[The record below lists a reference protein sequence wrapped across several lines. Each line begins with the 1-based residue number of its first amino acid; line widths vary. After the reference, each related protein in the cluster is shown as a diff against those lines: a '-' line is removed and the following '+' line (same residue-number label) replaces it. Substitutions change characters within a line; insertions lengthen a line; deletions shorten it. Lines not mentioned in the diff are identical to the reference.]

1 MIPLFAE
8 MSIFSTKLTRK
19 TANCV
24 KNNKY
29 INIIINSTI
38 YDKMQLH
45 FPAFPSILKFITIH
59 QPVRILSV
67 LPKPLSNA
75 EKRSFLS

>member
-24 KNNKY
+24 RNNKY
-29 INIIINSTI
+29 INIIIFSNL
-38 YDKMQLH
+38 YVKMQQH
-45 FPAFPSILKFITIH
+45 SPAFPSILKFIIIH
-59 QPVRILSV
+59 QPVHILSV
-67 LPKPLSNA
+67 LPKPLGNA

>member
-24 KNNKY
+24 ENNKY
-29 INIIINSTI
+29 INIIIFRKL
-38 YDKMQLH
+38 YVKMQQHSPRL
-45 FPAFPSILKFITIH
+45 PLNSQIH
-59 QPVRILSV
+59 HNSSTCAYSV
-67 LPKPLSNA
+67 CSAKTPW
-75 EKRSFLS
+75 

>member
-24 KNNKY
+24 ENNKY
-29 INIIINSTI
+29 INIIIFRKQ
-38 YDKMQLH
+38 YVKMQQH
-45 FPAFPSILKFITIH
+45 SPAFPSILKFITIH
-59 QPVRILSV
+59 QPVHILSI
-67 LPKPLSNA
+67 LPKPLGNA
-75 EKRSFLS
+75 EKRSFLL

>member
-1 MIPLFAE
+1 

-29 INIIINSTI
+29 INIIIIRMI
-38 YDKMQLH
+38 YIKMQLH
-45 FPAFPSILKFITIH
+45 FPAFPSILKFIIIH
-59 QPVRILSV
+59 QPVHILSV
-67 LPKPLSNA
+67 LPKPLDNA
-75 EKRSFLS
+75 EKHSFLL

>member
-1 MIPLFAE
+1 

-24 KNNKY
+24 ENNEY
-29 INIIINSTI
+29 INIIIFRKL
-38 YDKMQLH
+38 YVKLRLH
-45 FPAFPSILKFITIH
+45 LPAFPSILKFITIH

-67 LPKPLSNA
+67 PPKPLGNA

>member
-24 KNNKY
+24 RNNKY
-29 INIIINSTI
+29 INIIIFSKLYVKT
-38 YDKMQLH
+38 QQH
-45 FPAFPSILKFITIH
+45 FPSFPSILKFIIIH
-59 QPVRILSV
+59 QPAHILSV
-67 LPKPLSNA
+67 LPKPFGNA
-75 EKRSFLS
+75 EKRSFIL

>member
-1 MIPLFAE
+1 

-38 YDKMQLH
+38 YIKMLLH
-45 FPAFPSILKFITIH
+45 LPTFPSILKFITIH

-67 LPKPLSNA
+67 LPKPLDNA

>member
-24 KNNKY
+24 ENNKY
-29 INIIINSTI
+29 INIIIFRKL
-38 YDKMQLH
+38 YVKMQQH
-45 FPAFPSILKFITIH
+45 PPSFPSILKFIIIH

-67 LPKPLSNA
+67 LPKPFGNA